1 MAGEARESGL
11 TFFLDRGLGS
21 RIVPNALRA
30 AGWVL
35 ETMDERY
42 GKDESQQ
49 IEDVRWIEEATL
61 RADILLCKDLAI
73 TRNLV
78 EARVIYMSG
87 ARIFALSNAG
97 VVGKEMAGIF
107 LANEAKIIHMAQ
119 RVAEPFVF
127 AVGADGLRRA
137 RVRYP
142 VEGSDL

>member
-61 RADILLCKDLAI
+61 RGDILLCKDLAI

-97 VVGKEMAGIF
+97 VVGKEMASIF

-119 RVAEPFVF
+119 
-127 AVGADGLRRA
+127 GN
-137 RVRYP
+137 
-142 VEGSDL
+142 